1 MTQVAES
8 EKTLVPVDV
17 INLKGTILRFVEWLD
32 RYGEVS
38 YDHQSYFAGAYGRKA
53 KGLYYTHPLLGK
65 IAVAP
70 MIFSEAFVP
79 SARRLFWK
87 PQRFPIADAHYAMG
101 FAFLHAATGEQRYY
115 ERAVHFLRVLI
126 TTRSPGYENYGW
138 GYPFDWE
145 TRLGTMKAGTPLIT
159 TLPYAYEAFSQVF
172 AIDGKAEWRSIMES
186 IAEHAVRDYHE
197 VATSDR
203 ARSCSYNPEPNE
215 PCGVINA
222 SAYRAFLL
230 TKAGADF
237 QSSRYRE
244 IAEGN
249 LNFVLESQ
257 NPDGSWFYSNDGTRD
272 FVDHFHTCFVMK
284 ALAKIEAITGDQR
297 CTAALD
303 RGIAYYLKNLFDE
316 EGYPKPFSRR
326 PRMTVYK
333 RELYDYAECLNLCVL
348 LRGRFPELDRTLA
361 RLSKVGDWQKKDG
374 SFRARLLFLG
384 WDNTPMHRWAQS
396 QMFRSLCFLLTASS
410 EVVQ

>member
-1 MTQVAES
+1 MTQVAENRNTS
-8 EKTLVPVDV
+8 VAIDV
-17 INLKGTILRFVEWLD
+17 IELKRRVLRFVDWLD

-38 YDHQSYFAGAYGRKA
+38 YDHQSYFASAYGRKA

-79 SARRLFWK
+79 SARKLFWK

-101 FAFLHAATGEQRYY
+101 FAFLFSVTGEKRFYD
-115 ERAVHFLRVLI
+115 RAVHFLRVLI
-126 TTRSPGYENYGW
+126 STRSPGFENFGW

-145 TRLGTMKAGTPLIT
+145 TRLGTMKAGSPLIT
-159 TLPYAYEAFSQVF
+159 TVPYAYEAFSQVY
-172 AIDGKAEWRSIMES
+172 ALDGNVEWRTILES

-197 VATSDR
+197 VATSEL
-203 ARSCSYNPEPNE
+203 ARSCSYNPDPNE

-230 TKAGADF
+230 TKASVDF
-237 QSSRYRE
+237 KNSRYRE

-249 LNFVLESQ
+249 LNFVLEQQ
-257 NPDGSWFYSNDGTRD
+257 NQDGSWFYSNDGTRD

-284 ALAKIEAITGDQR
+284 ALAKIEAITGDGR
-297 CTAALD
+297 CTAALE
-303 RGIAYYLKNLFDE
+303 RGIAYYLENLFDE

-348 LRGRFPELDRTLA
+348 LQGRFPGLDRTLE
-361 RLSKVGDWQKKDG
+361 RLSKVGEWQKKVG

-396 QMFRSLCFLLTASS
+396 QMFRSLSFLLAANS
-410 EVVQ
+410 ETGQ

>member
-1 MTQVAES
+1 VNQVAEDKKIAV
-8 EKTLVPVDV
+8 EVDV
-17 INLKGTILRFVEWLD
+17 ANLKDSISRFTDWLD
-32 RYGEVS
+32 GYGEVS
-38 YDHQSYFAGAYGRKA
+38 YDHQSYFASPLGRKA
-53 KGLYYTHPLLGK
+53 KGLYYSHPILGML
-65 IAVAP
+65 AVAP
-70 MIFSEAFVP
+70 MILSEAFVP

-101 FAFLHAATGEQRYY
+101 YAYLFQVSSEKKHYD
-115 ERAVHFLRVLI
+115 RAVHFLRVLI
-126 TTRSPGYENYGW
+126 ETRSPGYEHYGW

-145 TRLGTMKAGTPLIT
+145 TRQGTMKAGTPLIT
-159 TLPYAYEAFSQVF
+159 TVPYVYEAFSQMYAVDGNSEWK
-172 AIDGKAEWRSIMES
+172 AILES
-186 IAEHAVRDYHE
+186 IAEHAASDYHE
-197 VATSDR
+197 VATSEQ

-222 SAYRAFLL
+222 SAYRSFLL
-230 TKAGADF
+230 TKA
-237 QSSRYRE
+237 SVELNEPRYRE
-244 IAEGN
+244 IADRN

-284 ALAKIEAITGDQR
+284 ALAKIEAITGDRR
-297 CTAALD
+297 CTTALE
-303 RGIAYYLKNLFDE
+303 RGVGYYLRNLFDE

-348 LRGRFPELDRTLA
+348 LRGRFPELDQTLS
-361 RLSKVGDWQKKDG
+361 RLSRLGDWQKKDG

-384 WDNTPMHRWAQS
+384 WDNTPMHRWAQA
-396 QMFRSLCFLLTASS
+396 QMFCSLSFLLAVSS
-410 EVVQ
+410 KSAQ

>member
-1 MTQVAES
+1 MTQVAEDQHTTVS
-8 EKTLVPVDV
+8 IDV
-17 INLKGTILRFVEWLD
+17 IELKRRVLRFVDWLD

-38 YDHQSYFAGAYGRKA
+38 YDHQSYFASAYGRRA

-79 SARRLFWK
+79 SARKLFWK

-101 FAFLHAATGEQRYY
+101 FAFLYSVTGEKRFYD
-115 ERAVHFLRVLI
+115 RAVHFLRVLI
-126 TTRSPGYENYGW
+126 ATRSPGYDVYGW

-159 TLPYAYEAFSQVF
+159 TVPYAYEAFSQVY
-172 AIDGKAEWRSIMES
+172 AIDGNEEWLRILES

-197 VATSDR
+197 VATSEL
-203 ARSCSYNPEPNE
+203 ARSCSYNPDPNE

-230 TKAGADF
+230 TKANVDF
-237 QSSRYRE
+237 KSARYRE

-249 LNFVLESQ
+249 LNFVLEQQ
-257 NPDGSWFYSNDGTRD
+257 NQDGSWFYSNDGTRD

-284 ALAKIEAITGDQR
+284 ALAKIEATTGDVR
-297 CTAALD
+297 CTAALE
-303 RGIAYYLKNLFDE
+303 RGIAYYLENLFDE

-348 LRGRFPELDRTLA
+348 LQGRFPGLDRTLE
-361 RLSKVGDWQKKDG
+361 RLSKVGEWQKQDG

-396 QMFRSLCFLLTASS
+396 QMFRSLSFLLAANS
-410 EVVQ
+410 ETGQ